1 VNVRVART
9 INRLS
14 ARAVTSLTEP
24 KLHADGG
31 GLYLVVEPSG
41 AKRWT
46 FVFRFRGK
54 RKEFGL
60 GSILDV
66 SLADARDLAEDARA
80 LVKAGKNPIKEKRNK
95 REIQQASLATD
106 SFADVADQLIADLSP
121 AWKSEIHIRQW
132 RTTLTV
138 DAAALRGLPV
148 SEITTDD
155 VLSVLRPIWQAKPET
170 ASRLRGRIERVLDAA
185 KAKGLRVGENPAR
198 WKGHL
203 ALMLPR
209 RRRLTRGHHAALPYT
224 RIAEFMALLR
234 DSDSLTARA
243 LEFTIL
249 TAART
254 GETRFAAPNEFD
266 LERAIWVVPA
276 ERMKRGA
283 QHRVPLPPRA
293 VKIVR
298 ELLPQARSGYL
309 FPGLRRSRAK
319 KEDKALS
326 NMAMPKML
334 LLLGFEKFTVHGIR
348 STFKDWASD
357 CTMFL
362 REVSEAAL
370 SHAVGDVV
378 EQSYRRGDA
387 LELRRQLMN
396 ARASYC
402 ETVTEYRAKAIAT

>member
-1 VNVRVART
+1 MPRT

-14 ARAVTSLTEP
+14 ARTVTSLTEP

-31 GLYLVVEPSG
+31 GLYLVVEPTG

-66 SLADARDLAEDARA
+66 SLADARDLAEEARA
-80 LVKAGKNPIKEKRNK
+80 LVKAGKNPIEEKRNK
-95 REIQQASLATD
+95 REIQQASQTVD
-106 SFADVADQLIADLSP
+106 TFGDVADQLIADLSP

-138 DAAALRGLPV
+138 DAAPLRSLPV
-148 SEITTDD
+148 GEITTDD
-155 VLSVLRPIWQAKPET
+155 VLSVLRPIWQVKPET

-185 KAKGLRVGENPAR
+185 KAKGLRLGENPAR

-203 ALMLPR
+203 ALMLSR
-209 RRRLTRGHHAALPYT
+209 RRKLTRGHHAALPYT
-224 RIAEFMALLR
+224 RIGEFMAELR
-234 DSDSLTARA
+234 DSDSLSART

-254 GETRFAAPNEFD
+254 GETRFAELNEFD
-266 LERAIWVVPA
+266 LEKAIWIVPA

-283 QHRVPLPPRA
+283 RHRVPLSPRA
-293 VKIVR
+293 VEIVR
-298 ELLPQARSGYL
+298 ELHPQACGGYL
-309 FPGLRRSRAK
+309 FPGLRRRRAK
-319 KEDKALS
+319 EDAKALS

-334 LLLGFEKFTVHGIR
+334 SLLGYEDFTVHGFR

-357 CTMFL
+357 CTMFP

-370 SHAVGDVV
+370 SHAVGDAV

-396 ARASYC
+396 AWASYC
-402 ETVTEYRAKAIAT
+402 ETVAEDHVKAIAA